1 MKFTGIGRLVACQ
14 KVLVFFSNVLIWFVL
29 ATSKKVKLAHRVAM
43 SQNPNAKFV
52 IHVFTLRWGWRKKFN

>member
-29 ATSKKVKLAHRVAM
+29 ATSKK
-43 SQNPNAKFV
+43 SE
-52 IHVFTLRWGWRKKFN
+52 IGT